1 MFLPLAD
8 ADVFSLW
15 PEMLVLSE
23 FMEGMSFEETLESPN
38 DPVQWAGGCH
48 ESKYWMRLYQ
58 YFLHAT

>member
-8 ADVFSLW
+8 GDVFSLW

-38 DPVQWAGGCH
+38 DPVRRR
-48 ESKYWMRLYQ
+48 ESKYLV
-58 YFLHAT
+58 